1 MKILISYFIL
11 PILLFLS
18 SQLVAQEVVIQSTT
32 STRDSGLYKY
42 LLPRYPMY
50 DDVTIKVIA
59 VGTGQAIL
67 NSKNCDGGILIVH
80 DQNRERLFM
89 AEGFGSKRHELMF
102 NDYVIIGPSHDPAS
116 IIQSISSVDAFKR
129 IYSNQSKFISRS
141 DSSGTHAMEMKIW
154 RDGNISPIEHSG
166 TWYLETGQGMG
177 QSLNVAIATNAY
189 ILSDRSTWLKFSNK
203 QSHKILYQNKV
214 ELKNQYGMIL
224 VNTDR
229 CSNIDK
235 EATLQLFQW
244 LSSREAKNLINIYQ
258 ISNTQIY
265 YTE

>member
-1 MKILISYFIL
+1 MKILNSYFIL
-11 PILLFLS
+11 PIILFLS
-18 SQLVAQEVVIQSTT
+18 SQLVAEEVVIQSTT
-32 STRDSGLYKY
+32 STRDSGLYEY
-42 LLPRYPMY
+42 LLPKYPMY
-50 DDVTIKVIA
+50 DNVTIKVVA

-89 AEGFGSKRHELMF
+89 SEGFGSKRHELMF

-116 IIQSISSVDAFKR
+116 VIQSISSVDAFKR
-129 IYSNQSKFISRS
+129 IYSNRSKFISRS
-141 DSSGTHAMEMKIW
+141 DSSGTHAMEMEIW
-154 RDGNISPIEHSG
+154 RDSNINPIEYSG
-166 TWYLETGQGMG
+166 TWYLESGQGMG
-177 QSLNVAIATNAY
+177 QSLNIAIATDAY
-189 ILSDRSTWLKFSNK
+189 ILSDRSTWLKFANK
-203 QSHKILYQNKV
+203 QFHKILYQNKV
-214 ELKNQYGMIL
+214 ELRNQYGMIL

-244 LSSREAKNLINIYQ
+244 LSSSDAKKLINSYQ
-258 ISNTQIY
+258 ISNIQIF